1 MTVAQDWPLQQAI
14 YATVTAAVPD
24 IPVFDHVPT
33 DPPEEFI
40 RLDAF
45 HLEDE
50 SPKNGERSRHSF
62 MVHHFLRPTLSASTR
77 GMARGKQ
84 VIATVHT
91 ALMAT
96 QPLGGRLDHENMGAS
111 PDPDGATA
119 HVWSRYS
126 VIL

>member
-1 MTVAQDWPLQQAI
+1 MTVAQDWPLQQAV
-14 YATVTAAVPD
+14 YATVTDAVPD
-24 IPVFDHVPT
+24 IEVFDHVPT

-40 RLDAF
+40 RLDGF
-45 HLEDE
+45 HLDDE
-50 SPKNGERSRHSF
+50 SMKNGERARHSF
-62 MVHHFLRPTLSASTR
+62 MVHHFLRPTLDGSKR

-84 VIATVHT
+84 TIATVHA

-96 QPLGGRLDHENMGAS
+96 QPLGGRIDHETMDATT
-111 PDPDGATA
+111 DPDGATA

>member
-1 MTVAQDWPLQQAI
+1 MTVAQDWALQQAVYDTI
-14 YATVTAAVPD
+14 TTEQPD

-40 RLDAF
+40 RLDGFNVA
-45 HLEDE
+45 DE

-62 MVHHFLRPTLSASTR
+62 MVHHFLRPTLSTPTR
-77 GMARGKQ
+77 GMKRGKEI
-84 VIATVHT
+84 IAAVHA
-91 ALMAT
+91 ALMAS
-96 QPLGGRLDHENMGAS
+96 QPLGGRIDHETMDAS